1 MTSRSAIYAGH
12 VLHVRSRPKKH
23 SLRYSVFSLLI
34 DLDEIDVLNNGMRLF
49 GYNRAALYSVHD
61 VDHGNGRRGE
71 LRAWVG
77 ERLAAAGLEDKGWQI
92 RMLCYPRI
100 LGYVFNPL
108 TVYFCYRAEGGLAAV
123 LYEVCNTFNERHTYV
138 IPVEAGTDEGI
149 LRHRCAKQ
157 MYVSPFMPMD
167 CEYNFRISPPDE
179 DVAINIGESDP
190 DGPLLF
196 ATFTGKRRP
205 LSDAGLLSMLLKY
218 PLMTLKVMGGI
229 HWEALKLWWKGVPI
243 YRHQPAAARIAS
255 TIVVQ
260 NGMNKS

>member
-1 MTSRSAIYAGH
+1 MTLQSAIYAGH
-12 VLHVRSRPKKH
+12 VLHARSRPRKH

-34 DLDEIDVLNNGMRLF
+34 DLDEIDQLNSGLRLF

-61 VDHGNGRRGE
+61 VDHGNGRSGE
-71 LRAWVG
+71 LRGWVE
-77 ERLAAAGLEDKGWQI
+77 ERLSAAGLEGTGWKI

-108 TVYFCYRAEGGLAAV
+108 TVYFCYRQEGRLAGV

-138 IPVEAGTDEGI
+138 IPTDEAEAEAI
-149 LRHRCAKQ
+149 LRHRCAKE
-157 MYVSPFMPMD
+157 MYVSPFMPMN
-167 CEYNFRISPPDE
+167 CEYNFRISPPNE
-179 DVAINIGESDP
+179 AVTINIGESDP

-196 ATFTGKRRP
+196 ATFSGRRRP
-205 LSDAGLLSMLLKY
+205 LSDKGLLNMLLKY

-243 YRHQPAAARIAS
+243 YRHEPAAARIAS